1 MRTYGDP
8 VDVRVARPVLPVL
21 LPDLEGSEDV
31 EGIGSWLP
39 EPDPFD
45 AAPEQFL
52 WRGRLYVV
60 TAVLA
65 HWVELGAWW
74 VGAARASRPRSE
86 TPAVFAGSA
95 GSAGSADHAAVDSW
109 RGTRAAAARAAVG
122 EPEPVSAANA
132 ANAASA
138 AGAARSV
145 ALDVG
150 AIERAVWR
158 VEARAGRARGTG
170 VYDLVRDVPA
180 AAAGAPGAAGPGP
193 SGSRRPADRWRLA
206 RALD

>member
-8 VDVRVARPVLPVL
+8 VDVRVARPVLPAL
-21 LPDLEGSEDV
+21 LPDLEDPDDV
-31 EGIGSWLP
+31 ESPGSWLP

-95 GSAGSADHAAVDSW
+95 FAVPGSAAAADHAAVDSW

-122 EPEPVSAANA
+122 EPEPVSAAN
-132 ANAASA
+132 
-138 AGAARSV
+138 AARSV

-193 SGSRRPADRWRLA
+193 SGPRRPADRWRLA

>member
-8 VDVRVARPVLPVL
+8 VDVRVARPVL
-21 LPDLEGSEDV
+21 LPAADAL
-31 EGIGSWLP
+31 

-74 VGAARASRPRSE
+74 VGAARASRPRAE
-86 TPAVFAGSA
+86 IPAAGGPA
-95 GSAGSADHAAVDSW
+95 ALGPAAVDHAAVDSW

-122 EPEPVSAANA
+122 EPEPVSAPA
-132 ANAASA
+132 AAPAAA
-138 AGAARSV
+138 AARSV

-180 AAAGAPGAAGPGP
+180 AAAGRTPGAPGRPG
-193 SGSRRPADRWRLA
+193 RWRLA